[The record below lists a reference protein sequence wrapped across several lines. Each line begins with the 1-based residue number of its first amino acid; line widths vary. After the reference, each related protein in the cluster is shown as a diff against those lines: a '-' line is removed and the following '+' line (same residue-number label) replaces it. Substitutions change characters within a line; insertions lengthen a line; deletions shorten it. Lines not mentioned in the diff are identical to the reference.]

1 MEGNSLEEYFYYHD
15 RLGIHIPIIDED
27 WDSLPEDIRQCILLQ
42 WETIRGMIPD
52 RIISLEKIINMKQVQ
67 LSNETNFELSC
78 QLNHEIADL
87 ASIINDLWLWFRK
100 DQTISEKMHQ

>member
-1 MEGNSLEEYFYYHD
+1 MEGFSLEEYFYYHD

-27 WDSLPEDIRQCILLQ
+27 WDSLPEDIRQFILLR

-52 RIISLEKIINMKQVQ
+52 RIISLEKIINMKQAQ
-67 LSNETNFELSC
+67 LSNETDFELSC
-78 QLNHEIADL
+78 QLNHDIADL

-100 DQTISEKMHQ
+100 DQNISEKMHQ